1 MVLPL
6 LPRTLPGFRHIKR
19 YWDYRNNCCM
29 AKILPGEYYVSRHD
43 EILMTV
49 VGSCVTAC
57 ILDSVSGIGGMNH
70 FMLPHISRDKWE
82 NTRVSAANRYGS
94 FAMEHLINDILK
106 HGGRRENLE
115 IKLFGGG
122 RIMRNMANI
131 GQKNIDFVKKYIQT
145 EGLTL
150 LAEDLGGIYPRK
162 ILYYPANGRVRVKK
176 LRTMEQMILQREK
189 AYRRSLESQP
199 IAGEIDLF

>member
-6 LPRTLPGFRHIKR
+6 LPRTLPGFKHIKR

-29 AKILPGEYYVSRHD
+29 AKILLGEYYVSRHD

-131 GQKNIDFVKKYIQT
+131 GQKNIEFVKKYIQT

-199 IAGEIDLF
+199 IAGDIDLF

>member
-1 MVLPL
+1 MEPPF
-6 LPRTLPGFRHIKR
+6 LPRALPGFKHIKR
-19 YWDYRNNCCM
+19 YWDHHNNCWV
-29 AKILPGEYYVSRHD
+29 AKILPGEYYVTRHD

-49 VGSCVTAC
+49 VGSCVAAC
-57 ILDSVSGIGGMNH
+57 IRDNIRGIGGMNH
-70 FMLPHISRDKWE
+70 FMLPDVPIDKWE

-115 IKLFGGG
+115 LKLFGGG

-131 GQKNIDFVKKYIQT
+131 GQKNIEFVKNYVRT
-145 EGLTL
+145 ECLTL
-150 LAEDLGGIYPRK
+150 LAEDLGSIYPRK
-162 ILYYPANGRVRVKK
+162 ILYYPGNGRVRVKK
-176 LRTMEQMILQREK
+176 LRAIEQIILQREK

-199 IAGEIDLF
+199 IAGDIDLF